1 MRQNISER
9 YMIQHLQSEVNIN
22 PLLRNI
28 EKCSDTLKNLA
39 AFAAIF
45 SKCV

>member
-1 MRQNISER
+1 MRQNISEK

-28 EKCSDTLKNLA
+28 EKWSDTL
-39 AFAAIF
+39 
-45 SKCV
+45 